1 MPIHDQGYRHYTGGR
16 ALHGRGWWVIAHHGV
31 LDRLRERRFL
41 ALLLFA
47 WSLFVF
53 RAVELYI
60 GTTVIRGAFFFAPS
74 EETFR
79 TFLEQ
84 QRLFVF
90 FITIYAGAGLIATDR
105 QSNALQIYL
114 SKPITRNNYIGG
126 KLLTLALFLV
136 AVTWFPAMLLLVL
149 QILFSGSLD
158 FVISHPRLVPAIT
171 LASMLQVALASMM
184 MLALSSLSRSRRFAA
199 MMYAGIVIFA
209 GVLDGALERVS
220 GNPLWVLISPQNT
233 LLLLIDSI
241 FGVPPDDTAVL
252 GLAVAAFAI
261 LLAAC
266 LFTLER
272 RVHAV
277 DVVA

>member
-1 MPIHDQGYRHYTGGR
+1 VPIHDQGYRHYTGPR
-16 ALHGRGWWVIAHHGV
+16 ALHARGWWVIARHGV

-53 RAVELYI
+53 RASELYI
-60 GTTVIRGAFFFAPS
+60 GTTAFGAAFFAPS

-79 TFLEQ
+79 TFLGQ

-105 QSNALQIYL
+105 QSNALQMYL
-114 SKPITRNNYIGG
+114 SRPITRHDYIGG
-126 KLLTLALFLV
+126 KLLTLALFLA
-136 AVTWFPAMLLLVL
+136 AVTWCPAMLLLAL
-149 QILFSGSLD
+149 QILFTGSLD
-158 FVISHPRLVPAIT
+158 FVISHPRLIPAIT
-171 LASMLQVALASMM
+171 LASMLQVAVASMM

-209 GVLDGALERVS
+209 GLLDGALERVS

-233 LLLLIDSI
+233 LLLLMNSI
-241 FGVPPDDTAVL
+241 FGAPPDDTAVL
-252 GLAVAAFAI
+252 GLGVAAVAI

-266 LFTLER
+266 LFILER

>member
-1 MPIHDQGYRHYTGGR
+1 MPIHDQGYRHYTGQR
-16 ALHGRGWWVIAHHGV
+16 VLHGRGWWVIARHGV
-31 LDRLRERRFL
+31 LDRLGERRFL

-60 GTTVIRGAFFFAPS
+60 GTTVVRAAFFAPS

-79 TFLEQ
+79 TFLAQ

-114 SKPITRNNYIGG
+114 SKPTTRHDYIGG
-126 KLLTLALFLV
+126 KLLTLALFLA
-136 AVTWFPAMLLLVL
+136 AVTWAPAMLLLAL
-149 QILFSGSLD
+149 QILFAGSLD
-158 FVISHPRLVPAIT
+158 FVLSHPRLIPAIT
-171 LASMLQVALASMM
+171 LASILQVAVASMM

-209 GVLDGALERVS
+209 GLLDGALERVS

-233 LLLLIDSI
+233 LLLLMDSI
-241 FGVPPDDTAVL
+241 FGAPPDDTAVL
-252 GLAVAAFAI
+252 GLGVAAVAM

-266 LFTLER
+266 LFILER

>member
-1 MPIHDQGYRHYTGGR
+1 VPIHDQGYRHYTGQR
-16 ALHGRGWWVIAHHGV
+16 ALHGRGWWVIARHGV

-60 GTTVIRGAFFFAPS
+60 GTTVIRAAFFAPS

-79 TFLEQ
+79 TFLGQ

-105 QSNALQIYL
+105 QSNALHMYL
-114 SKPITRNNYIGG
+114 SRPITRHDYIGG

-136 AVTWFPAMLLLVL
+136 GVTWCPAMLLLAL
-149 QILFSGSLD
+149 QILFTGSLE
-158 FVISHPRLVPAIT
+158 FVSSHPRLIPAIT
-171 LASMLQVALASMM
+171 LASMLQVAVASMM

-209 GVLDGALERVS
+209 GLLDGALERVS

-233 LLLLIDSI
+233 LLLLMNSI
-241 FGVPPDDTAVL
+241 FGAPPDDTAVL
-252 GLAVAAFAI
+252 GLGVAAVAI

-266 LFTLER
+266 LFILER